1 MNAAQ
6 THCWVSSVQVS
17 AVRCAAAELWVG
29 PCTTPMSSDP
39 IDVLRVL
46 ELSENMEG
54 VSSESGLCTSRRGT
68 EKSDLAYKIDKKIQ
82 LSAPTKQLFPDS
94 KFPET
99 FSLMA
104 TVRAKRG
111 SQFFLLSVYDD
122 QGAQQLGLEDQHGQ
136 PPPEMYPIFK
146 KVNLAD
152 GKWHRI
158 AYSVQGKS
166 VTLYLDCRKVET
178 LDLLRGDNA
187 VVSAEGV
194 TVFGTRVL
202 DEDVFEGHIQQLL
215 IVEDAQAAADYCVNY
230 IPDCDSALPYDSP
243 TLDLQE
249 VSTATNRSDQPD
261 EPKEESKKDRKGK
274 KNKKKR
280 DKGSKGKRKGK
291 GKKGSRKKKDEEG
304 LEDGSLQVST
314 TLPEYLSQEPLLPTE
329 VPEIERTQDIII
341 PTEVFDETLVEMPT
355 HEPDSTTQEPTVVP
369 RAFSCAG
376 LQETKP
382 VLEEYGDDLY
392 DDLSVSTVTVGP
404 NVTDYEILD
413 YEASKNDTEYE
424 EYETYEDGFEF
435 AEREKA
441 DTWDGEAG
449 HRAEKGQKGEPA
461 VIEPG
466 MLVEGP
472 PGLPG
477 RVLLLISFPVL
488 SLQGPPGRPGLAGVD
503 GIPGP
508 PGTLLMLP
516 QMGGSARGDF
526 QYNSAN
532 VYTLPCLSVCLSVCL
547 PACVR
552 ACVRTCVCV
561 SGFNASITSQGDR
574 GFDGL
579 PGLPGNKGHR
589 GARGLVGPR
598 GPPGPPGQPV
608 SPHCL
613 DYKIRAI
620 QSLQLHQRGPLVHGI
635 IDIPLTEKQGED
647 GFPGFKGDMGLKGDR
662 GDNGVPGARGED
674 GTEGLKGQEG
684 PLGDSGGPGIAG
696 EKLFTSGGMFLKNCN
711 VRFVVHF
718 GCVQGKSGETGP
730 TGDRGHPGSPGPPG
744 EHGLPGAAGKEGS
757 KGDPGPTGASGKSGP
772 AGLQGFRGSRGNPGA
787 MGPAGLKGGEGLPG
801 VAGSTGATG
810 ERGPAGPA
818 GAIGQPGRPG
828 GVGPAGP
835 MGEKGEP
842 GEKGPVGPAGHDGEL
857 GPVGLPGAAG
867 PSGPPGEDGD
877 KGETGGPGQKGSKG
891 DKGESG
897 PPGPVGIQGP
907 VGQPGLTGADGEPGP
922 RGQQGM
928 NGAKGDEGHRGFKG
942 ASGPS
947 GLQGMPGPPGEKG
960 ESGHVGSMGPP
971 GQHGPR
977 GPQGSIGGEGPHGLS
992 GGVGQPGL
1000 VGEKGE
1006 DGEAGDPGSVG
1017 EPGIAGAKGDV
1028 GEKGDSGPP
1037 GAAGPPGPRGVPG
1050 EDGSKGNLGPIGFP
1064 GDSGP
1069 RGESGVNGV
1078 DGGPGPKGDNGE
1090 PGKAGPPGA
1099 SGEPGPLG
1107 PPGRR
1112 GHVGAAGKEG
1122 KQGMKGAKGTMGTQG
1137 PVGKTGPVGPQGH
1150 PGRSGPEGLRGIP
1163 GPSGEQGLN
1172 GPPGQTGPPGPIGP
1186 PGLLG
1191 LKGDPGTK
1199 GDKGHGGLIGLIG
1212 PPGESGE
1219 KGDRGLPGIQGTH
1232 GSKGDGGVAGPPG
1245 PTGPPGP
1252 PGLSV
1257 ILSSF
1262 ILQGIVGPRGDTGTA
1277 GPPGPPGP
1285 PATMIQPLP
1294 IRGGKRKRRRHSD
1307 RTGGI
1312 SPSREEDVDLDM
1324 EEFLQG
1330 DQPLEDA
1337 EGMEEVFATLSS
1349 MKTEV
1354 ELMRRPLGT
1363 FESPARTCKELMM
1376 VQPHYKDGDYWID
1389 PNQGCHRDSIKVYCN
1404 FTADGETCLYPDKR
1418 TEMVKLAAW
1427 NKEKP
1432 GSWYSQYRKGKQ
1444 FSYNDRDAN
1453 PVHVVQLTFLKLLS
1467 ATAKQ
1472 SFTYT
1477 CQNSAGWFDG
1487 TSRSHQHALRF
1498 RGSNDEELTQA
1509 KSPFITAVHDGCQFR
1524 KGQERTVLEIDSPS
1538 AELLPIV
1545 DVAPVDFGKSNQKFG
1560 FQVGRVCFNG

>member
-1 MNAAQ
+1 MDM
-6 THCWVSSVQVS
+6 
-17 AVRCAAAELWVG
+17 ELNG
-29 PCTTPMSSDP
+29 LNKLTEKEAPLRADP

-122 QGAQQLGLEDQHGQ
+122 QGAQQLGLEVGRSPVFLYEDQHGQ

-194 TVFGTRVL
+194 TVFGTRLL
-202 DEDVFEGHIQQLL
+202 DEDVFEHEIEISSSPCHRYVLGALCSISNGARGKMKCRLWYKGHIQQLL

-249 VSTATNRSDQPD
+249 KSPLGSEALMQSDQPD

-369 RAFSCAG
+369 RALPESVVAEE
-376 LQETKP
+376 ETKP

-477 RVLLLISFPVL
+477 PEGLAGPAGPTGPPGPRGDPGEL
-488 SLQGPPGRPGLAGVD
+488 GPPGRPGLAGVD

-516 QMGGSARGDF
+516 F
-526 QYNSAN
+526 QYGGDSQKGP
-532 VYTLPCLSVCLSVCL
+532 V
-547 PACVR
+547 
-552 ACVRTCVCV
+552 V
-561 SGFNASITSQGDR
+561 SPQEAQAQAILQQAKGDR
-574 GFDGL
+574 GK
-579 PGLPGNKGHR
+579 PGPYGHVGDPGEKGPS
-589 GARGLVGPR
+589 GEI
-598 GPPGPPGQPV
+598 GPPGQQGNPGV
-608 SPHCL
+608 QGLSGPQGPIGL
-613 DYKIRAI
+613 PGEKGADGV
-620 QSLQLHQRGPLVHGI
+620 RGLKGGKG
-635 IDIPLTEKQGED
+635 EKGED

-696 EKLFTSGGMFLKNCN
+696 EKGKLGVPGLPGYPGRQGPKGVRGGRGAK
-711 VRFVVHF
+711 
-718 GCVQGKSGETGP
+718 GPTGKSGEKGSSGQDGP
-730 TGDRGHPGSPGPPG
+730 PGSPGEQGPQGPQGRNGEPGPKGPNGFQGKNGPPG
-744 EHGLPGAAGKEGS
+744 PPGVV
-757 KGDPGPTGASGKSGP
+757 GP
-772 AGLQGFRGSRGNPGA
+772 Q
-787 MGPAGLKGGEGLPG
+787 GPAGLKGGEGLPG

-897 PPGPVGIQGP
+897 
-907 VGQPGLTGADGEPGP
+907 ADGEPGP

-947 GLQGMPGPPGEKG
+947 GLQ
-960 ESGHVGSMGPP
+960 
-971 GQHGPR
+971 
-977 GPQGSIGGEGPHGLS
+977 GPHGLS

-1069 RGESGVNGV
+1069 RGESGVNG
-1078 DGGPGPKGDNGE
+1078 
-1090 PGKAGPPGA
+1090 PPGA

-1163 GPSGEQGLN
+1163 GPSG
-1172 GPPGQTGPPGPIGP
+1172 P

-1199 GDKGHGGLIGLIG
+1199 GDKG
-1212 PPGESGE
+1212 
-1219 KGDRGLPGIQGTH
+1219 
-1232 GSKGDGGVAGPPG
+1232 VAGPPG

-1252 PGLSV
+1252 PGLSGA
-1257 ILSSF
+1257 SGEKGSKGDT
-1262 ILQGIVGPRGDTGTA
+1262 GIVGPRGDTGTA

>member
-1 MNAAQ
+1 MPGML
-6 THCWVSSVQVS
+6 S
-17 AVRCAAAELWVG
+17 AEL
-29 PCTTPMSSDP
+29 PDP

-249 VSTATNRSDQPD
+249 VSTATNRRQCL
-261 EPKEESKKDRKGK
+261 PKSF
-274 KNKKKR
+274 
-280 DKGSKGKRKGK
+280 
-291 GKKGSRKKKDEEG
+291 G
-304 LEDGSLQVST
+304 LAG
-314 TLPEYLSQEPLLPTE
+314 PAGPT
-329 VPEIERTQDIII
+329 
-341 PTEVFDETLVEMPT
+341 
-355 HEPDSTTQEPTVVP
+355 
-369 RAFSCAG
+369 
-376 LQETKP
+376 
-382 VLEEYGDDLY
+382 
-392 DDLSVSTVTVGP
+392 
-404 NVTDYEILD
+404 
-413 YEASKNDTEYE
+413 
-424 EYETYEDGFEF
+424 
-435 AEREKA
+435 
-441 DTWDGEAG
+441 
-449 HRAEKGQKGEPA
+449 
-461 VIEPG
+461 
-466 MLVEGP
+466 GP
-472 PGLPG
+472 PGPRGDPG
-477 RVLLLISFPVL
+477 EL
-488 SLQGPPGRPGLAGVD
+488 GPPGRPGLAGVD

-516 QMGGSARGDF
+516 MGGSARGDF

-589 GARGLVGPR
+589 NFNYT
-598 GPPGPPGQPV
+598 
-608 SPHCL
+608 S
-613 DYKIRAI
+613 
-620 QSLQLHQRGPLVHGI
+620 SLLNPL
-635 IDIPLTEKQGED
+635 QGED

-757 KGDPGPTGASGKSGP
+757 KVSGFHHNVRIIITYQHQ
-772 AGLQGFRGSRGNPGA
+772 LI
-787 MGPAGLKGGEGLPG
+787 
-801 VAGSTGATG
+801 TGATG

-960 ESGHVGSMGPP
+960 ESGHVGSMVRTAQQSHNI
-971 GQHGPR
+971 QHSTRIHCCDPYSSSSE
-977 GPQGSIGGEGPHGLS
+977 QHCLS
-992 GGVGQPGL
+992 LTQ
-1000 VGEKGE
+1000 
-1006 DGEAGDPGSVG
+1006 
-1017 EPGIAGAKGDV
+1017 
-1028 GEKGDSGPP
+1028 
-1037 GAAGPPGPRGVPG
+1037 
-1050 EDGSKGNLGPIGFP
+1050 
-1064 GDSGP
+1064 
-1069 RGESGVNGV
+1069 
-1078 DGGPGPKGDNGE
+1078 
-1090 PGKAGPPGA
+1090 
-1099 SGEPGPLG
+1099 
-1107 PPGRR
+1107 

-1232 GSKGDGGVAGPPG
+1232 GSKGDGG
-1245 PTGPPGP
+1245 
-1252 PGLSV
+1252 
-1257 ILSSF
+1257 
-1262 ILQGIVGPRGDTGTA
+1262 IVGPRGDTGTA
-1277 GPPGPPGP
+1277 GPPGPPVSTSNDPHHDLLSGP

-1418 TEMVKLAAW
+1418 TEMVSLQSW